1 MSIRTLKFA
10 RHLVA
15 AAGLS
20 LLAQGAFAATMNGT
34 ATIIQPIAI
43 TSSSTLAFGN
53 ILADATNAG
62 TVVISPVTGAST
74 LTGVTR
80 PGSAVGTISAA
91 SFTVTGASGLAY
103 AVSFGES
110 SVTLSDGGNNRMTMS
125 SFTTSSANN
134 FNLTGGSDTL
144 KLGGTLAV
152 GAAQAPA
159 NYSGSVSVTVAYN

>member
-1 MSIRTLKFA
+1 MSIRTLKFS

-43 TSSSTLAFGN
+43 SASSTLAFGN

-80 PGSAVGTISAA
+80 PGSNVGTISAA
-91 SFTVTGASGLAY
+91 SFTVTGVSGLAY
-103 AVSFGES
+103 AVTFGQETF
-110 SVTLSDGGNNRMTMS
+110 TLTDGNNNQMTIS
-125 SFTTSSANN
+125 ALTTSSANS
-134 FNLTGGSDTL
+134 FNLVGGSDTL
-144 KLGGTLAV
+144 KVGGSLAV
-152 GAAQAPA
+152 GAAQRAA
-159 NYSGSVSVTVAYN
+159 NYTGSVSVTVTYN